1 MAESMKGLHR
11 TCRCTELDESYIDR
25 EVTMMGWVQRSR
37 NKGGLIFTD
46 LRDRTGLLQIV
57 FEESECGTEVFE
69 KAAKL
74 RSEFVIA
81 VTGIVR
87 SRGKDANKDMK
98 TGSIEISARALRI
111 LAESETPPFPIED
124 GIPTNENTRLKY
136 RYLDLRRPEL
146 AKRIMTRAK
155 IAYLIRSFM
164 SENGFLEIETPTLI
178 KSTPEG
184 ARDFLVPSRMHHG
197 SFYALPQSPQLL
209 KQLLMVSGFDRYFQ
223 LARCYRDEDLRA
235 DRQPEFTQVDMELS
249 FVDVDDVI
257 EVNERL
263 LKYIFKEVCDVDIEL
278 PIMRMPWIDAM
289 NQYGSDKP
297 DMRFEMLLHDVT
309 EVVKDCGFGVFS
321 ACAKDGGM
329 IKGLNVKGQ
338 AKMPRKHIDKYTELV
353 KGYGAKGLAYLAINE
368 DGSYKSSFA
377 KFMTEEELKAL
388 CAEMGGEPGDLLMF
402 VSDTKNTTV
411 WSALGALRLQLGADL
426 DLIDLKAWKFLWV
439 TEFPMFEWSDEL
451 GRYQAMHHPF
461 TMPMEEDLPMIDTD
475 QGAVRAKAYDIVLN
489 GTELGGGSVR
499 IHQAD
504 VQEKML
510 EKLGFTPEKAQK
522 QFGFL
527 MQAFKYGVPPHA
539 GLAYGLDRL
548 AMWMVGS
555 DTIRDVIAFPK
566 IKDGSDPMMDAPAP
580 VFDES
585 QLTDLGIAV
594 VPEEAEEKTEE

>member
-1 MAESMKGLHR
+1 MAESMEGLHR
-11 TCRCTELDESYIDR
+11 TCRCTELDGSYIDR

-46 LRDRTGLLQIV
+46 LRDRSGLLQIV

-388 CAEMGGEPGDLLMF
+388 CQEMGGEPGDPGMC
-402 VSDTKNTTV
+402 VSEPMNTTV

-426 DLIDLKAWKFLWV
+426 DLIDRKAWKFLWV

>member
-1 MAESMKGLHR
+1 MAFASQEDVFS
-11 TCRCTELDESYIDR
+11 
-25 EVTMMGWVQRSR
+25 
-37 NKGGLIFTD
+37 
-46 LRDRTGLLQIV
+46 IV
-57 FEESECGTEVFE
+57 EQVLPPVFE
-69 KAAKL
+69 KYGIYKEASKAP
-74 RSEFVIA
+74 FV
-81 VTGIVR
+81 
-87 SRGKDANKDMK
+87 
-98 TGSIEISARALRI
+98 RI
-111 LAESETPPFPIED
+111 P
-124 GIPTNENTRLKY
+124 
-136 RYLDLRRPEL
+136 YLE
-146 AKRIMTRAK
+146 
-155 IAYLIRSFM
+155 
-164 SENGFLEIETPTLI
+164 
-178 KSTPEG
+178 
-184 ARDFLVPSRMHHG
+184 
-197 SFYALPQSPQLL
+197 
-209 KQLLMVSGFDRYFQ
+209 
-223 LARCYRDEDLRA
+223 
-235 DRQPEFTQVDMELS
+235 
-249 FVDVDDVI
+249 
-257 EVNERL
+257 
-263 LKYIFKEVCDVDIEL
+263 
-278 PIMRMPWIDAM
+278 AM
-289 NQYGSDKP
+289 DKYGSDKP

-388 CAEMGGEPGDLLMF
+388 CQEMGGEPGDLLMF

-426 DLIDLKAWKFLWV
+426 DLIDRKAWKFLWV